1 MEDKV
6 SLWKRPVGLARPII
20 PTVDPHVT
28 HRGLGAFCDR
38 DFQKREGGGSFR
50 RKESETEEKTS
61 DKDHEK
67 QIIDDEIA
75 EKQRKETALK
85 SESSEIKA
93 DSDENLI
100 KLQEDMNG
108 ESNEKRVDPKDI
120 SEQTEESDKS
130 RSLIDSGVDLDNNS
144 DEHKEKSP
152 YNNCMNDSS
161 VSNRED
167 SNSFSDNKFQ
177 SDITTDKTDAIE
189 NDKLIT
195 NAQPVIDTNSNEET
209 QE

>member
-38 DFQKREGGGSFR
+38 DFQKREGGGSLR
-50 RKESETEEKTS
+50 RKESETEENTT
-61 DKDHEK
+61 DKEHEK
-67 QIIDDEIA
+67 QTFDDEIA

-85 SESSEIKA
+85 SESSEIKSN
-93 DSDENLI
+93 SDEDSI
-100 KLQEDMNG
+100 KLQEDIHEEYND
-108 ESNEKRVDPKDI
+108 KRVDPKDI

-144 DEHKEKSP
+144 EEHKEKSP
-152 YNNCMNDSS
+152 YNNRMNDSS
-161 VSNRED
+161 VSDRED
-167 SNSFSDNKFQ
+167 SNSFSDNKCQ
-177 SDITTDKTDAIE
+177 TVITTDKTDVIE

-209 QE
+209 K

>member
-50 RKESETEEKTS
+50 RKESETEEKTT

-67 QIIDDEIA
+67 QTIDDEIA

-85 SESSEIKA
+85 SESSEVKA
-93 DSDENLI
+93 DSDEDLI
-100 KLQEDMNG
+100 KLQEDMN
-108 ESNEKRVDPKDI
+108 EVSNEKCVDPKDI

-130 RSLIDSGVDLDNNS
+130 RFLIDSGVDLDNNG

-161 VSNRED
+161 VSNREEP
-167 SNSFSDNKFQ
+167 NSFSNNKCQ
-177 SDITTDKTDAIE
+177 SVITTDKTDVIE
-189 NDKLIT
+189 NDTLIT
-195 NAQPVIDTNSNEET
+195 NAQPVKDTNSNEET
-209 QE
+209 NE